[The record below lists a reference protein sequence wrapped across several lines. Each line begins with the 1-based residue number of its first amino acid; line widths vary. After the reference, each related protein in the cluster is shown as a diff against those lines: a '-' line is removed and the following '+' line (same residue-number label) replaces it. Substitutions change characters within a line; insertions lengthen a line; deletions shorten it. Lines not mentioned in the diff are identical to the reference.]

1 MAQRAEEG
9 KMGFIHAMFHRIQ
22 HAVAPVR
29 MYKCFSCQFCFI
41 SNLIEIRCPKCKS
54 SGIEEIH

>member
-1 MAQRAEEG
+1 
-9 KMGFIHAMFHRIQ
+9 MGFIHAMFHRIQ